1 MLLIWKLKIWV
12 LEWTHFA
19 DETIVQVL
27 QQQLLLSVQLSIQPS
42 FCSAIRRTSCLQAP
56 WQLPFLVTCCS
67 QHPCAMTGPGQVM
80 LQSATRH
87 RCTTQSKTHQAG
99 RGQAPQQ
106 PRIPALKCSPVQQL
120 EAAVIAL
127 WPWRRNALA
136 VDDMTLVQCSVTWK
150 NLPPLQGI
158 PPPPKGAAKAL
169 NQRQRSRYSNVVRN
183 FYLETWYKFVTQH
196 WVHNSDAR
204 AYAVTTETR
213 ECFGQLL

>member
-1 MLLIWKLKIWV
+1 MQSEGQAAHKLLGSSHSLSHAAASTLASWLGLV
-12 LEWTHFA
+12 RSRCSQLHGTA
-19 DETIVQVL
+19 VQHRGKCTRQAGGKHCNSL
-27 QQQLLLSVQLSIQPS
+27 AFLLS
-42 FCSAIRRTSCLQAP
+42 SAP
-56 WQLPFLVTCCS
+56 
-67 QHPCAMTGPGQVM
+67 
-80 LQSATRH
+80 
-87 RCTTQSKTHQAG
+87 
-99 RGQAPQQ
+99 
-106 PRIPALKCSPVQQL
+106 PVQQL

-127 WPWRRNALA
+127 WPRRGNALA
-136 VDDMTLVQCSVTWK
+136 ADDMTPVQCSVTWK

-169 NQRQRSRYSNVVRN
+169 NQRQRSHYSNVVRN